1 MDMNDVRFLYQ
12 RMPAKVYGR
21 NGESVDGIVLL
32 GEFPTGITVV
42 FNVEQLTGFMQDAVC
57 EIGVVAIAV
66 NKIVSMFPP
75 SYDKLTVESQFSLRF
90 ANAVGAES
98 GSIEIVRAD
107 MYDLH
112 ENVIFWKCRMIVL
125 GIAKVWIYGIN
136 CFQKF
141 ILSGLLK
148 PWQPI
153 GSRPPF
159 NS

>member
-42 FNVEQLTGFMQDAVC
+42 FHVEQLTGFMQDAVC

-75 SYDKLTVESQFSLRF
+75 SYDKLTFESQFSFRDC
-90 ANAVGAES
+90 ES
-98 GSIEIVRAD
+98 MDLWNKLLPEIHSFWFIKTMATHWESPSI
-107 MYDLH
+107 
-112 ENVIFWKCRMIVL
+112 
-125 GIAKVWIYGIN
+125 
-136 CFQKF
+136 
-141 ILSGLLK
+141 
-148 PWQPI
+148 
-153 GSRPPF
+153 
-159 NS
+159 